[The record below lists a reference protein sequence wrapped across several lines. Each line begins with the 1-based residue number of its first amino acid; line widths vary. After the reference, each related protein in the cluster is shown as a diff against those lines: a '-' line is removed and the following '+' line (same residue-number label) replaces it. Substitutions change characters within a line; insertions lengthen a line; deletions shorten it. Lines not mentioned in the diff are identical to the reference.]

1 MNICITY
8 LPRDPR
14 TEPNRARAESPQLS
28 RAGPQVPN
36 RTKTS
41 RVPRSF
47 ELSHEPRDKPSQADR
62 AELRDQPEPRA
73 NPEPQVKPELSRIK
87 HRGEQRRFPNKAVPF
102 PDRESGLESNRVS
115 SRVQSLESSPS
126 RSGA

>member
-14 TEPNRARAESPQLS
+14 TEPNRAESPQLS

-36 RTKTS
+36 RTETS

-47 ELSHEPRDKPSQADR
+47 ELSRETSR
-62 AELRDQPEPRA
+62 AKLIGLSFES
-73 NPEPQVKPELSRIK
+73 NPEPQVKPVLAESSTEVRF
-87 HRGEQRRFPNKAVPF
+87 EPSRFPNKAEPVPD
-102 PDRESGLESNRVS
+102 PESGLEPNRVS
-115 SRVQSLESSPS
+115 SPVSSRVPSLESSPS